1 MIHHLYIVILVLRQ
15 LSFPLLSSQ
24 SYPRSAHRNGL
35 IANSPFPNYLPP
47 SGSFIVVSLSPYQN
61 MYVHVH
67 HIKASYE
74 NSSVISERTRLHSIS
89 VVIVWTSWD
98 CFTSQ
103 RPRLSQLPG
112 TRPSL
117 FSASGPTPPVLR
129 DVTLSPN
136 SFIEPSDRLFYAL
149 DGNGHRSTPHLS
161 KHHIICSL
169 GVTVGSETPCHNG
182 FARSLP

>member
-74 NSSVISERTRLHSIS
+74 NSSDISERTRLHSIS
-89 VVIVWTSWD
+89 VGH
-98 CFTSQ
+98 
-103 RPRLSQLPG
+103 RLDVLGLLHLAAAQAVTVARNTPV
-112 TRPSL
+112 SL
-117 FSASGPTPPVLR
+117 FGERTYTSGL
-129 DVTLSPN
+129 
-136 SFIEPSDRLFYAL
+136 A
-149 DGNGHRSTPHLS
+149 
-161 KHHIICSL
+161 
-169 GVTVGSETPCHNG
+169 
-182 FARSLP
+182 